1 MLGLCCEWLSPTGE
15 NLLVSRTLQLGR
27 FERGLYSPET
37 VRLTY
42 TANLSNVLAC
52 LPTIRKSG
60 IRFFRLSSSLFPLF
74 DKVDP
79 DLYKHE
85 TVTELLRKIGA
96 YVLANEMRVN
106 THPGQFVV
114 LSSDSEATVRAAV
127 TELDFHAWVF
137 DQMGLPPSPYYGINV
152 HGGKRGRTEQLR
164 AGIERLSEAA
174 RLRLTLENDEFC
186 YTVSDLA
193 QVGVPVVFDC
203 HHHSFNSGGLS
214 QRQGLELAIS
224 TWKRAKPTTHL
235 ANTPPG
241 LQEDVPVTKR
251 RVHSDYLTS
260 VPEPLREA
268 HEAGRVDI
276 EVEAKAKNLAIFR
289 ATKELGL
296 TL

>member
-1 MLGLCCEWLSPTGE
+1 MLGLCCEWLGPTGE
-15 NLLVSRTLQLGR
+15 NQLVSRTLQLGR
-27 FERGLYSPET
+27 FKRGDYTPEAI
-37 VRLTY
+37 RLTY
-42 TANLSNVLAC
+42 AANLRNLLTC
-52 LPTIRKSG
+52 LPVIHKSG
-60 IRFFRLSSSLFPLF
+60 IRFFRVSSSLFPLF
-74 DKVDP
+74 DQVDP
-79 DLYKHE
+79 DIYQHE
-85 TVTELLRKIGA
+85 TLLALLREVGE
-96 YVLANEMRVN
+96 YVLANGMRMN

-114 LSSDSEATVRAAV
+114 LSSDSPSVVQASVA
-127 TELDFHAWVF
+127 ELDFHAWVF
-137 DQMGLPPSPYYGINV
+137 DQMGLPPTPYYGINV
-152 HGGKRGRTEQLR
+152 HGGKRGRNERLR

-203 HHHSFNSGGLS
+203 HHHSFNPGGLS
-214 QRQGLELAIS
+214 QRDALELAIS

-241 LQEDVPVTKR
+241 LQEDAPVTKR

-260 VPEPLREA
+260 VPKPLLDA

-289 ATKELGL
+289 AVKELGL

>member
-1 MLGLCCEWLSPTGE
+1 MLGLCCEWLSPAGE
-15 NLLVSRTLQLGR
+15 NLLVSRSLQLGR
-27 FERGLYSPET
+27 FTKGHYSPELI
-37 VRLTY
+37 RMTY
-42 TANLSNVLAC
+42 AANLQNLLEF
-52 LPTIRKSG
+52 LPVIRKSG
-60 IRFFRLSSSLFPLF
+60 IRFFRVSSSLFPLF

-79 DLYKHE
+79 EIYKHE
-85 TVTELLRKIGA
+85 TLRDLLARIGKF
-96 YVLANEMRVN
+96 VLTNEMRVN

-114 LSSDSEATVRAAV
+114 LSSDSQAVVKAAV

-152 HGGKRGRTEQLR
+152 HGGKGGRTEQLR
-164 AGIERLSEAA
+164 SGIARLSEAA
-174 RLRLTLENDEFC
+174 RLRLTLENDEFS

-193 QVGVPVVFDC
+193 LVDVPVVFDC

-214 QRQGLELAIS
+214 QKEGLELAIS
-224 TWKRAKPTTHL
+224 TWGRAKPTTHL

-241 LQEDVPVTKR
+241 LQEDAPVTKR

-260 VPEPLREA
+260 VPEALREA
-268 HEAGRVDI
+268 HEAGRADI

-289 ATKELGL
+289 AVKELGL